1 MLKCNLIGHLGSDA
15 TLNNVSG
22 KNVINMNVAHSET
35 WVGNDGVKKQK
46 TIWVECAYLSERTAI
61 AQYLKKGTQVYVE
74 GGIEAKTY
82 QTKGGQTESKL
93 VCRVMS
99 IQLLGSGN
107 GSGGGNVAQ
116 PAAQSQP
123 VNSDISEPDQDLP
136 F

>member
-1 MLKCNLIGHLGSDA
+1 MLKAQIIGHLGSDA
-15 TLNNVSG
+15 QVNNVSG
-22 KNVINMNVAHSET
+22 KTVININVAHSET
-35 WVGNDGVKKQK
+35 WTGNDGVKNQK
-46 TIWVECAYLSERTAI
+46 TVWVDCAYWTERTAI

-82 QTKGGQTESKL
+82 QNRNGITESKL